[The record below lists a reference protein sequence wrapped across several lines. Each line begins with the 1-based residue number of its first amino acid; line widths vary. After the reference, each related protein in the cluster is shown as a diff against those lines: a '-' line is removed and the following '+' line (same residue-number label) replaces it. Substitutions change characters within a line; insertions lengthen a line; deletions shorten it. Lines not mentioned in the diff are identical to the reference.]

1 MKYDVGVCVCWCF
14 LMDMKMCD
22 EKEKWEKV
30 HFILNR
36 LQFIQI
42 IASRGSSVIFYN
54 RGGVGGD
61 DDVCVVHA

>member
-1 MKYDVGVCVCWCF
+1 
-14 LMDMKMCD
+14 MDMKMCD
-22 EKEKWEKV
+22 EKERWEKV

>member
-1 MKYDVGVCVCWCF
+1 MKYDVGVCVCF